1 MRDWA
6 GTQDVSSAILAK
18 RGVWFTNREGETVLH
33 GNVLATTPVDYSCH
47 ATSLQMWRPQNPFP
61 YSDRKLDVSI
71 SHGNKLEMADV
82 TLDC

>member
-1 MRDWA
+1 MRDSA

-18 RGVWFTNREGETVLH
+18 RGVWFTNREG
-33 GNVLATTPVDYSCH
+33 VDYSCH

-61 YSDRKLDVSI
+61 YSERKLDVSI
-71 SHGNKLEMADV
+71 SHGNKLEMTDV

>member
-33 GNVLATTPVDYSCH
+33 GNVLATTPVDYISPDVE
-47 ATSLQMWRPQNPFP
+47 AT
-61 YSDRKLDVSI
+61 KSI
-71 SHGNKLEMADV
+71 SIQR
-82 TLDC
+82 

>member
-1 MRDWA
+1 MFLQLSWPNA
-6 GTQDVSSAILAK
+6 G
-18 RGVWFTNREGETVLH
+18 FVLPIGRVKQFCMP

-61 YSDRKLDVSI
+61 YSERKLDVSI
-71 SHGNKLEMADV
+71 SHGNKLEMTDV